1 MVSEHALP
9 SPLSHFDSA
18 DLLNALST
26 GIILL
31 DAQLCPIYANVAAQ
45 DLLAISL
52 NQSRGRPFGD
62 HLLESNGLIPILR
75 RSIETGEAFADRE
88 LVLNLRSSPRE
99 PRVVDVTITP
109 LEGAVTGT
117 HLLLELTDTTAR
129 QRISRENDMLARLES
144 SRMMLRQLAHE
155 IKNPLGGLR
164 GAAQLLERELPSE
177 SLKEYT
183 NVIISE
189 ADRLTALVASM
200 TGPNRPMQK
209 TQLNI
214 HELCEHVYHLL
225 RGEAPPT
232 VIIDRGLRSEPAE
245 RELRSQSADPVAAEC
260 GTQCHAGGRGSW
272 SHHLPH
278 PRLLKRERC
287 WSAPSSGRWG
297 VCRG

>member
-1 MVSEHALP
+1 MRFPPESSCWMRSCV
-9 SPLSHFDSA
+9 
-18 DLLNALST
+18 
-26 GIILL
+26 
-31 DAQLCPIYANVAAQ
+31 PIYANVAAQ

-62 HLLESNGLIPILR
+62 HLLEANGLIPILR

-88 LVLNLRSSPRE
+88 LVLNLKSTPRE

-109 LEGAVTGT
+109 LEGEVTGT

-129 QRISRENDMLARLES
+129 QRISRENDMLVRLDS

-164 GAAQLLERELPSE
+164 GAAQLLERELPNE
-177 SLKEYT
+177 HLKEYT
-183 NVIISE
+183 TVIISE
-189 ADRLTALVASM
+189 ADRLSALVASM

-225 RGEAPPT
+225 RGEAPAG
-232 VIIDRGLRSEPAE
+232 VVIDRDYDPSLPTRQLRPQPADPGAAE
-245 RELRSQSADPVAAEC
+245 RGAQR
-260 GTQCHAGGRGSW
+260 HAGRRRAGPY
-272 SHHLPH
+272 HLPH
-278 PRLLKRERC
+278 PRLLQCQYRGPASSPRRG
-287 WSAPSSGRWG
+287 SAGRG
-297 VCRG
+297 